1 LAELFQAGLKQL
13 RVRAVARARGLRAP
27 MRSIVV
33 VAALL
38 LLVGSAL
45 AAIKLPALTGRVV
58 DETGALSS
66 SQRGALENDLAAHEQ
81 RTGQQ
86 VVVAIVR
93 SLQGVDIEDYGV
105 ELIRGWGIGEKGK
118 NTGAILLVAPN
129 EKRVRIE
136 VGYGLEGA
144 LTDAASRI
152 IIERTI
158 VPQIRRGDLAAGVVA
173 GAHEMLRVL
182 SGEVTEEDL
191 APRGARAARDP
202 GGGAAIFIFI
212 GFFVFI
218 LWLSSRRRS
227 SGVRSAIWP
236 IILSSSWGRGGGGWS
251 GGGGGWGSGGGGF
264 SGGGGSG
271 GGGGAS
277 GSW

>member
-1 LAELFQAGLKQL
+1 MNRGRFRL
-13 RVRAVARARGLRAP
+13 RSARASSAIIAVA
-27 MRSIVV
+27 
-33 VAALL
+33 VAL
-38 LLVGSAL
+38 LLVGTAL

-58 DETGALSS
+58 DEAGALSDA
-66 SQRGALENDLAAHEQ
+66 QRSTLEHDLAAHEQ

-93 SLQGVDIEDYGV
+93 SLQGVEIEDYGV
-105 ELIRGWGIGEKGK
+105 DLIRGWGIGEKGK

-129 EKRVRIE
+129 EKRVRVE
-136 VGYGLEGA
+136 VGYGLEGV

-158 VPQIRRGDLAAGVVA
+158 LPQIRRGDLPAGVVA
-173 GAHEMLRVL
+173 GVHEMLRVL
-182 SGEVTEEDL
+182 SGDVTEEDL
-191 APRGARAARDP
+191 AQRGPRATKDP

-212 GFFVFI
+212 AFFVFI
-218 LWLSSRRRS
+218 LWLASRRGS
-227 SGVRSAIWP
+227 SGIRSAIWP
-236 IILSSSWGRGGGGWS
+236 IVFSSSWGRGGGGWS
-251 GGGGGWGSGGGGF
+251 GGGGWGSGGGGF